1 MTTVYEAW
9 NAVMADV
16 QGIRKGERNQHQG
29 FSFRGIDSVLNTVG
43 PALRAHNVTV
53 VPTAEHIDTERY
65 QTAKGGLMQ
74 GVIVRVS
81 FTVYGPDGDHF
92 TGSAFGQAADAGDK
106 AVSKAHSVAYRTF
119 LLQAL
124 TVPTDEPDP
133 DMEVHQRAATPPRDP
148 VLDAK
153 VALASAVAGKGIEFE
168 AFRQWWEKTNGA
180 NLSDASLDVLTALA
194 AHVKAEGPSMMGDPS

>member
-1 MTTVYEAW
+1 MNVFEAW

-16 QGIRKGERNQHQG
+16 QGIRKGERNAQQG
-29 FSFRGIDSVLNTVG
+29 FNFRGIDSVLNTVG
-43 PALRAHNVTV
+43 PALRAHHVTV

-81 FTVYGPDGDHF
+81 FTVYGPEGDHF

-119 LLQAL
+119 LLQSL

-133 DMEVHQRAATPPRDP
+133 DLEVHTRVASPPPNPTVAAKNR
-148 VLDAK
+148 
-153 VALASAVAGKGIEFE
+153 LAAAVAAAGIDLAEFMDWAASDLNCDIRTADTETLDGLTRRVETVGKTMIGGT
-168 AFRQWWEKTNGA
+168 K
-180 NLSDASLDVLTALA
+180 
-194 AHVKAEGPSMMGDPS
+194 